1 VQQRI
6 PTPHKLHY
14 KNSFAA
20 VVTADEQQLF
30 QQLHKQ
36 HTSSSGTM
44 RDWTAFARDWNSDMY
59 QIRVQPEG
67 SRLQLTFKQVSH
79 LKAYDRKLAKSAQQ
93 QHTAALGQL
102 AFQLPASPAA
112 PAAGQSS

>member
-1 VQQRI
+1 
-6 PTPHKLHY
+6 
-14 KNSFAA
+14 
-20 VVTADEQQLF
+20 
-30 QQLHKQ
+30 
-36 HTSSSGTM
+36 
-44 RDWTAFARDWNSDMY
+44 MY

-112 PAAGQSS
+112 AAAGQSSRAEQQQQQQQQDGMSLAEAGLLLLQILTESMQH